1 MMSQSATGP
10 TFGPALG
17 PTLGPIIAG
26 VALAVLVV
34 IAGWALFIGLR
45 ARAASAALEADHN
58 QLANLLASS
67 PALSMIVRPDGRLS
81 LPDRLSDW
89 FGLFPQPHD
98 LADLA
103 RDDSGLT
110 ASDLAGLTADVDAAQ
125 KSARPFSR
133 SVRVQGS
140 AKVLL
145 LKGQRA
151 PQAMNVG
158 GSVLIWAFDA
168 TDSEAEIARLASA
181 EARITEAFQALTGLI
196 EAAPMPMWYRGP
208 DLRLAMAN
216 SAYVQAVEGRDA
228 EDVIARGI
236 ELIEE
241 TGGGGP
247 LANAIAARDT
257 QRPKSQAVP
266 ATILGAR
273 RMLRVFDVPLP
284 TGGIAGFA
292 IDIEELE
299 QAHSVIKRFAEA
311 QRAMLDQL
319 SAGVVQF
326 AADRTLAF
334 CNQPFRRLFAM
345 RPEWLVDRPEFDR
358 VLERM
363 REASRLPEVRDFPG
377 WKAERRE
384 WFAAAESQIEE
395 NWLLPGGVHLRVVAQ
410 PLPDGGLLLIFEDRT
425 EQIQLA
431 SARDTLLRVRTA
443 TFDNLF
449 EALGVFAADGRLQ
462 LWNNRFRV
470 TLGFEEE
477 FLAQHPRVDVLAKAA
492 APKLA
497 SAGKAVLISD
507 LVRSATVERL
517 QRGGNLAFADGRHF
531 EFAAVP
537 LPDGN
542 ALFTM
547 LDITDSH
554 KIEIALRD
562 RNEALEA
569 ADRVKTNF
577 VANMSYELRTPLTSI
592 SGFAEMLQGGYAGNL
607 PPAAVDYVTA
617 IMESVERLGGLVDDV
632 LDLTQN
638 DDRGSPPAMVEVDLG
653 VLAREVAAKLDTVV
667 SARKLDFAIEI
678 APSAGKVMGDPR
690 RLAQVI
696 DNLLRHAISGMPEGG
711 RVLLHADGTAASA
724 RIVVSDNGRGMS
736 EKAIA
741 RAFDRFA
748 EPGITRNGERALGLG
763 LPLAKQF
770 VEAHGGTIALISE
783 RGQGTLI
790 TVDLPRQSPGKA

>member
-1 MMSQSATGP
+1 MIDQSAL
-10 TFGPALG
+10 AMIL
-17 PTLGPIIAG
+17 AG
-26 VALAVLVV
+26 AALALLVGG
-34 IAGWALFIGLR
+34 AGWALFIGLR
-45 ARAASAALEADHN
+45 ARAAAAAMVADNARLTAMIASA
-58 QLANLLASS
+58 
-67 PALSMIVRPDGRLS
+67 PALAMIVRQDGRIS
-81 LPDRLSDW
+81 MPDRLADW
-89 FGLFPQPHD
+89 LGLVPPPHD
-98 LADLA
+98 LADFSLD
-103 RDDSGLT
+103 RSGLEP
-110 ASDLAGLTADVDAAQ
+110 ADLAELTSDIDAAQ
-125 KSARPFSR
+125 KSARPFER

-140 AKVLL
+140 ARTLTI
-145 LKGQRA
+145 KGQRA
-151 PQAMNVG
+151 PREVMAPG
-158 GSVLIWAFDA
+158 GVVLWVFDA
-168 TDSEAEIARLASA
+168 SDSEAETSRLRSEAARF
-181 EARITEAFQALTGLI
+181 REAFEALTGLI
-196 EAAPMPMWYRGP
+196 EAAPLPMWYRGP
-208 DLRLAMAN
+208 DLRLMMVN
-216 SAYVQAVEGRDA
+216 TAYVDAVDGRDG
-228 EDVIARGI
+228 EDVIARGL
-236 ELIEE
+236 ELVEE
-241 TGGGGP
+241 IGGRGP
-247 LANAIAARDT
+247 IASAVAARDGK
-257 QRPKSQAVP
+257 RPQSQAVP
-266 ATILGAR
+266 ATIKGER
-273 RMLRVFDVPLP
+273 RMLRVVDVPLP
-284 TGGIAGFA
+284 TGGVAGFA
-292 IDIEELE
+292 IDVEDLE
-299 QAHSVIKRFAEA
+299 QARSGIKRFGDA
-311 QRAMLDQL
+311 QRALLDRL

-345 RPEWLVDRPEFDR
+345 RNEWLVDRPEFDR

-363 REASRLPEVRDFPG
+363 REANRLPEVRDFPG

-384 WFAAAESQIEE
+384 WFAAADSQIEE

-462 LWNNRFRV
+462 LWNNRFRL
-470 TLGFEEE
+470 TLGLEEE
-477 FLAQHPRVDVLAKAA
+477 FLASHPRVDALANAA

-497 SAGKAVLISD
+497 SAGKAVLISE

-554 KIEIALRD
+554 KIELALRD
-562 RNEALEA
+562 RNDALEA

-592 SGFAEMLQGGYAGNL
+592 SGFAEMLKGGYAGEL
-607 PPAAVDYVTA
+607 PDTAIEYVSA

-638 DDRGSPPAMVEVDLG
+638 DGVSAPAERAEVDLTLLG
-653 VLAREVAAKLDTVV
+653 RKIVAKIADVIE
-667 SARKLDFAIEI
+667 ARKLDFAIEI
-678 APSAGKVMGDPR
+678 APSAGVVTGDER

-696 DNLLRHAISGMPEGG
+696 ENLLRHAISGTPEGG

-748 EPGITRNGERALGLG
+748 EPGLTRSGERALGLG

-790 TVDLPRQSPGKA
+790 TVELPRLGRTAT

>member
-1 MMSQSATGP
+1 MMSQSAAGP

-45 ARAASAALEADHN
+45 ARAASAALEADHD
-58 QLANLLASS
+58 QLAILLASS

-81 LPDRLSDW
+81 LPDRLTDW
-89 FGLFPQPHD
+89 FGLFPPPHD

-133 SVRVQGS
+133 SVRVQRS

-158 GSVLIWAFDA
+158 ASVVIWAFDA

-228 EDVIARGI
+228 EDVIARGV

-592 SGFAEMLQGGYAGNL
+592 SGFAEMLQGGYAGDL

-638 DDRGSPPAMVEVDLG
+638 DDRGSPPATVEVDLDA
-653 VLAREVAAKLDTVV
+653 LAREVAAKLDTVV
-667 SARKLDFAIEI
+667 NARKLDFAIEI

-690 RLAQVI
+690 RLGQVI